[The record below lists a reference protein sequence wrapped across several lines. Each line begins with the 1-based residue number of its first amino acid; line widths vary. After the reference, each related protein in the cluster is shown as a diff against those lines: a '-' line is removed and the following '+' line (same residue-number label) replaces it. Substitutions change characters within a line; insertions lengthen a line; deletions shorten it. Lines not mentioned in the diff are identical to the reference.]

1 MEPSDRSSLAL
12 REIAR
17 YPETQLKSTPI
28 MRHRKIL
35 VVHANENDRHS
46 VATMLRVAG
55 YEIDTASTGSEA
67 LRLIDRYPYSLVLS
81 DLRMQRLDGPAL
93 YRKLAA
99 RRRGAPPSIVFLSE
113 SPYASDY
120 AAFLMETGVAML
132 TRPLVPGK
140 LWRVVENT
148 LLTPSP
154 TDNPARD
161 RLSYDLLVR
170 VR

>member
-1 MEPSDRSSLAL
+1 MEPSLRSSIAL

-17 YPETQLKSTPI
+17 YSDMQLKRTPL
-28 MRHRKIL
+28 MRSRRIL

-46 VATMLRVAG
+46 VAITLRIAG

-67 LRLIDRYPYSLVLS
+67 LTLIDRYPYSLVLS
-81 DLRMQRLDGPAL
+81 DLRMQGLAGPAL

-99 RRRGAPPSIVFLSE
+99 RRRSVAPPIVFLSE

-120 AAFLMETGVAML
+120 AAFLVETGVSLL

-140 LWRVVENT
+140 LWQVVENI
-148 LLTPSP
+148 LLTSSP
-154 TDNPARD
+154 TDNPTGDPLSCD
-161 RLSYDLLVR
+161 RLVETR
-170 VR
+170 

>member
-1 MEPSDRSSLAL
+1 MEPSDRSSIAL
-12 REIAR
+12 REIAGD
-17 YPETQLKSTPI
+17 PDMQLERTPI
-28 MRHRKIL
+28 MRRRRIL

-46 VATMLRVAG
+46 VVITLRVAG

-67 LRLIDRYPYSLVLS
+67 LRLIDGYPYSLVLS
-81 DLRMQRLDGPAL
+81 DLRMHGLDGPAL

-120 AAFLMETGVAML
+120 AAFLMETGVSML
-132 TRPLVPGK
+132 TKPLVPGK

-148 LLTPSP
+148 LLTPSS

-161 RLSYDLLVR
+161 RLSCDRLVKTR
-170 VR
+170 

>member
-1 MEPSDRSSLAL
+1 MEPSDRSSIAL
-12 REIAR
+12 REIPR
-17 YPETQLKSTPI
+17 YPDTQLKSTPI
-28 MRHRKIL
+28 MRRRRIL

-46 VATMLRVAG
+46 VAITLRVAG

-81 DLRMQRLDGPAL
+81 DLRMQGLDGPTL

-99 RRRGAPPSIVFLSE
+99 RRRGAPPSIIFLSE
-113 SPYASDY
+113 SLYASDY
-120 AAFLMETGVAML
+120 AAFLMETGVSML

-140 LWRVVENT
+140 LWQVVENT
-148 LLTPSP
+148 LLTPPP

-161 RLSYDLLVR
+161 RMSYDLLVKAQ
-170 VR
+170 

>member
-1 MEPSDRSSLAL
+1 
-12 REIAR
+12 
-17 YPETQLKSTPI
+17 
-28 MRHRKIL
+28 MRHRRIL

-46 VATMLRVAG
+46 VAIMLRVAG
-55 YEIDTASTGSEA
+55 YETDTASTGSEA

-81 DLRMQRLDGPAL
+81 DLRMQGLDGPAL

-99 RRRGAPPSIVFLSE
+99 RRRGAPPPIVFLSE

-120 AAFLMETGVAML
+120 AAFLMETGVSML

-148 LLTPSP
+148 LLTPSA

-161 RLSYDLLVR
+161 RMSYDGLVKTR
-170 VR
+170 